1 MQNDELEQNF
11 CVYNCS
17 YFTGK
22 DGSSRKSLSTQDMSS
37 LTVGSDSG
45 GRNGNKQDCGSF
57 ATDSVMFSCE
67 SAAWTVKL
75 NMQKKGGCFICQIL
89 RSRMPKM
96 RSYHQKIIFRFHSW
110 GNLATTKT
118 IIESTELSAE
128 QLLKSKL
135 VTSPAPRSSN

>member
-45 GRNGNKQDCGSF
+45 ERNGNKQDCGSF

-75 NMQKKGGCFICQIL
+75 NMQKKRRLFYL
-89 RSRMPKM
+89 S
-96 RSYHQKIIFRFHSW
+96 
-110 GNLATTKT
+110 NLT
-118 IIESTELSAE
+118 
-128 QLLKSKL
+128 LKD
-135 VTSPAPRSSN
+135 A